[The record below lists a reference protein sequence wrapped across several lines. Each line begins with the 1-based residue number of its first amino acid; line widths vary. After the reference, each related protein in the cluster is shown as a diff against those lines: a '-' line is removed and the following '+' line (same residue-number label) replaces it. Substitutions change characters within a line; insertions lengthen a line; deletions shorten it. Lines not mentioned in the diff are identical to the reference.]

1 MKKNLQTGKKNIKV
15 YLWLLPAL
23 IFITLIV
30 LFPILY
36 TFYISLTNM
45 NVYHWFDFELIGL
58 ENYKDALFVFD
69 SGFLRALVTTI
80 IWTIV
85 NMVLQ
90 LVIAFI
96 IVSLLNIDI
105 FKGKRIYKALLMFPW
120 AMPGYVSILLWKT
133 GIFNSQ
139 FGLLNQFMHSLGL
152 EAKRW
157 LATDVSAF
165 FSATVVNLWLAS
177 PFMIMVMDGA
187 FQAIDKDLYE
197 SAEIDGANA
206 FEKAIY
212 ITIPSI
218 RKIIAPAVL
227 ITTYTTFKTFDIIY
241 LLIQQPG
248 AKTGADIHT
257 VITYAHENAFVTNNY
272 AYSSAVSM
280 LIFILLIAFTLLIE
294 KKNGEE
300 A

>member
-1 MKKNLQTGKKNIKV
+1 
-15 YLWLLPAL
+15 
-23 IFITLIV
+23 
-30 LFPILY
+30 
-36 TFYISLTNM
+36 
-45 NVYHWFDFELIGL
+45 
-58 ENYKDALFVFD
+58 
-69 SGFLRALVTTI
+69 
-80 IWTIV
+80 
-85 NMVLQ
+85 
-90 LVIAFI
+90 
-96 IVSLLNIDI
+96 
-105 FKGKRIYKALLMFPW
+105 
-120 AMPGYVSILLWKT
+120 
-133 GIFNSQ
+133 
-139 FGLLNQFMHSLGL
+139 
-152 EAKRW
+152 
-157 LATDVSAF
+157 
-165 FSATVVNLWLAS
+165 
-177 PFMIMVMDGA
+177 MVMDGA